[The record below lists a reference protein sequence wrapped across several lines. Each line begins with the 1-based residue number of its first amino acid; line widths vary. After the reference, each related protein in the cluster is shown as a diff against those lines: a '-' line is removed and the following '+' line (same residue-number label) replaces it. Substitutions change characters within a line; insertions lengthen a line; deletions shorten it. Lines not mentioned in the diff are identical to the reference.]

1 MADLTS
7 EERKAL
13 LEMMLFRL
21 GGSGAAY
28 PSLDM
33 CEALVA
39 KGMLEPRVLLFTWRA
54 RALVR
59 LGDKA
64 DANNREG

>member
-13 LEMMLFRL
+13 LEMLLFRL

-39 KGMLEPRVLLFTWRA
+39 KGMLYPKTFDFTDAA
-54 RALVR
+54 RALVCLR
-59 LGDKA
+59 D
-64 DANNREG
+64 E